1 MIFKQYISDKY
12 ETFCEFR
19 RIYSKKKRKGTTRM
33 PTKDERLLAAVIYII
48 SFFTV
53 FIGPIVIWLLKKD
66 DSEFIDYHGKEYLN
80 FLISYFV
87 YGTVSGILTVV
98 LIGFVLLPVVGI
110 LVFIFTIL
118 GAIKAYEGEN
128 YRIPTI
134 FRLIK

>member
-1 MIFKQYISDKY
+1 
-12 ETFCEFR
+12 
-19 RIYSKKKRKGTTRM
+19 
-33 PTKDERLLAAVIYII
+33 
-48 SFFTV
+48 V

>member
-1 MIFKQYISDKY
+1 
-12 ETFCEFR
+12 
-19 RIYSKKKRKGTTRM
+19 M

-53 FIGPIVIWLLKKD
+53 FIGPIIIWLVKKD

-87 YGTVSGILTVV
+87 YGTVCWILTIV

-118 GAIKAYEGEN
+118 GAIKAYEGEH